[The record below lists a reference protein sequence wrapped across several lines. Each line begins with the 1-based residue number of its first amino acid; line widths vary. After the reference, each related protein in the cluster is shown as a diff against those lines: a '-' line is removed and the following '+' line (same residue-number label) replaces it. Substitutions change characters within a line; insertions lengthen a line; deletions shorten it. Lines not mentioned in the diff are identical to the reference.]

1 MFKRQVIR
9 LLKENGIYH
18 LILQKG
24 KNDMALKSLLN
35 SPYLNS
41 ILQYINKFIYC
52 QSIHNTID
60 FDLYKLDDEKF
71 KYFFHKK
78 DIIIEDIEKKDYK
91 SIQNYLFNNGIIWC
105 NDSHVYNDSIWN
117 SNKLSLYIND
127 RGKLTYSIGDWRPDN
142 MYDYLPMSLDEFYV
156 YFEDFKMKIKQDIK
170 DCFIKGNQNYNYL
183 NY

>member
-60 FDLYKLDDEKF
+60 FD
-71 KYFFHKK
+71 
-78 DIIIEDIEKKDYK
+78 
-91 SIQNYLFNNGIIWC
+91 
-105 NDSHVYNDSIWN
+105 
-117 SNKLSLYIND
+117 
-127 RGKLTYSIGDWRPDN
+127 
-142 MYDYLPMSLDEFYV
+142 
-156 YFEDFKMKIKQDIK
+156 
-170 DCFIKGNQNYNYL
+170 
-183 NY
+183 